1 MLEETLVEAEE
12 VACCIA
18 KYLAF
23 CPFHVPKARAVER
36 GHFFNSRRWML
47 EIPEPLNGCS
57 SADGGQHR
65 SSCRDGDAAM
75 KVFAVPE
82 LLEHILY
89 LAVISQ
95 QAEDRVREKQDR
107 HDLCVLKMWPMPGC
121 GDVSK
126 GGICL
131 FRIQR
136 VNKTFRDTIQGST
149 KLKQL
154 IYLAPRDNAKLKD
167 EADLEEGRL
176 ALHKPLTAFL
186 WGINFRTKKELLDLD
201 AHKDAEEG
209 VEALV
214 TVLRDSIFSRRSTT
228 PYKKIFGKCPKKWRR
243 AQASWRK
250 IKVCNA
256 RVPVPVRVVVQGE
269 ETWPDH
275 ALPMGDIV
283 WDLDEE
289 ATLEHVFDLLSEFLK
304 AVEDLRHGKD
314 LHERSR
320 AKKLLQFDERA
331 SSDRHQLESQLAIE
345 LKALE
350 DALDREKST
359 RDDEVAR
366 LDAELRDMELKAF
379 GIKIVLGPRGG

>member
-1 MLEETLVEAEE
+1 MAASIVALAETGSNT
-12 VACCIA
+12 
-18 KYLAF
+18 
-23 CPFHVPKARAVER
+23 R
-36 GHFFNSRRWML
+36 
-47 EIPEPLNGCS
+47 
-57 SADGGQHR
+57 
-65 SSCRDGDAAM
+65 
-75 KVFAVPE
+75 
-82 LLEHILY
+82 
-89 LAVISQ
+89 
-95 QAEDRVREKQDR
+95 
-107 HDLCVLKMWPMPGC
+107 

-214 TVLRDSIFSRRSTT
+214 TVLRDSICSGRSTT

-320 AKKLLQFDERA
+320 AKKLLQFDERT

-379 GIKIVLGPRGG
+379 GIKASSSREALESQLTIERSYLGREVDEQGFDQGDEITETIRMRLQAVETRRAQRTASESK